1 MRTQPRILKLC
12 MDTGVQQRQAGPGCG
27 NAVVII
33 AIPSLAWLEASPGW
47 GISVTGQ
54 PPPLTEGNTEN

>member
-1 MRTQPRILKLC
+1 

-54 PPPLTEGNTEN
+54 PPPVTEGNTEN